1 MSIFFY
7 LSLES
12 QQHFGAQFHQIIPI
26 KTLHHHSQI
35 WCCLLIRNLSNASIS
50 NDDDSLEVPGYNLFR
65 ADYPSNTKRGGV
77 CIYYRNFLPLK
88 ILGINYLQ
96 ECINFE
102 KMIGGKLCMFV
113 PLYRLP
119 NQSQDDFESFANN
132 FELKIDAVTTSN
144 PFLLLFLVIS
154 ISSLIFGLREIRHHM
169 RVLNLML

>member
-1 MSIFFY
+1 
-7 LSLES
+7 
-12 QQHFGAQFHQIIPI
+12 
-26 KTLHHHSQI
+26 
-35 WCCLLIRNLSNASIS
+35 
-50 NDDDSLEVPGYNLFR
+50 
-65 ADYPSNTKRGGV
+65 
-77 CIYYRNFLPLK
+77 
-88 ILGINYLQ
+88 
-96 ECINFE
+96 
-102 KMIGGKLCMFV
+102 MFV